1 MHANV
6 PRLPQNFQH
15 GYDSIDMIDT
25 MTLLIDYFKVL
36 YPIALAASIF
46 SMQPSVIPFGLTPFW
61 FLITIFI
68 LIGVMCVIYCS
79 MKKWASWQNEFAT
92 WRKIRQHPEEEPRG
106 LERAYRQMI
115 PSLFRRR
122 ALGDEESQETRAMPG
137 GIDTG

>member
-6 PRLPQNFQH
+6 PRLLQNFQH
-15 GYDSIDMIDT
+15 GYDSIDMINK
-25 MTLLIDYFKVL
+25 MTLLIAYFKVL

-68 LIGVMCVIYCS
+68 LIGVMCVIYWS
-79 MKKWASWQNEFAT
+79 MKKWASWQNHFAAL
-92 WRKIRQHPEEEPRG
+92 RKIRQHLEEEPRG